1 VLDGVPLIAIGYKY
15 NKKRVLHFV
24 MSENA
29 GDTTLG
35 EPYQMKFP
43 DQFGNI
49 HIREVSRPDV
59 ISRYFQDSNCVD
71 VHNQL
76 RQYALRL
83 EKKWVTTNPYFRLHT
98 TLTGINVVD
107 TFQLASFHGIIGR
120 DQSLTTD
127 YDDDEEEKNV
137 TAIQRFGGILAKQLV
152 MKAQGLNER
161 RKELFRVRMNCLGTG
176 MGDFASSQESNEIN
190 EEDDEVGIS
199 AALDEDVSTI
209 SGIGGGDGNG
219 NSDDDD
225 EDSIIKGGKSVESGS
240 INNKNR
246 NKQTV
251 LLHSMVDR
259 MGSTHQAVKNQ
270 WKVQKNGDR
279 AGKGYTPAYVCSM
292 DGCKKKSRVHCY
304 QCNKVFC
311 FSLVDDKE
319 SSMGGSTGMVT
330 GDTDSCFVKH
340 VHQVKRKSRRY

>member
-1 VLDGVPLIAIGYKY
+1 
-15 NKKRVLHFV
+15 

-120 DQSLTTD
+120 AHCLYAD
-127 YDDDEEEKNV
+127 YDDDDDEKNV

-152 MKAQGLNER
+152 LKARGLDER
-161 RKELFRVRMNCLGTG
+161 RREQIRARMNCLGGG
-176 MGDFASSQESNEIN
+176 MDDFMSSQESIKYADDDDDRGMAQVED
-190 EEDDEVGIS
+190 EEM
-199 AALDEDVSTI
+199 STI
-209 SGIGGGDGNG
+209 SGIGSVSF
-219 NSDDDD
+219 NSKD
-225 EDSIIKGGKSVESGS
+225 EAGQSNDSGIMSKS
-240 INNKNR
+240 NKRGR
-246 NKQTV
+246 NTMLV
-251 LLHSMVDR
+251 DSMVDR
-259 MGSTHQAVKNQ
+259 LGNVHQAVKNP
-270 WKVQKNGDR
+270 WKLQANGGR
-279 AGKGYTPAYVCSM
+279 MGKGYTPSYPCCLN
-292 DGCKKKSRVHCY
+292 GCKKRSRVHCY

-311 FSLVDDKE
+311 FRLINDANDK
-319 SSMGGSTGMVT
+319 GSTGMIV
-330 GDTDSCFVKH
+330 GDKESCFSKH
-340 VHQVKRKSRRY
+340 VHQIRRKSGR